1 MLAYLIRRCLLAV
14 PLLLGITVVSFVVL
28 RLAPGEPEVVGQE
41 LQAEAGSARQSLR
54 QLYGLDQPLWVQYGR
69 WLGRLARLD
78 FGRSFAPDGRPVL
91 AKIAERIPLT
101 LTLNLLQLTVTL
113 GVAVPIGVLAATR
126 RGSWFDRGTTL
137 FVFIGFATPD
147 FWFALLL
154 MLLFGVQLGWL
165 PVSGIRSLN
174 FEYLPFWSQ
183 VWDLVS
189 HVVLPVGVA
198 AFHGLAGLSRFMRG
212 SMLEVIRQEY
222 VRTARAKG
230 LSERQVLGRHAL
242 RNALLPVV
250 TILGLSI
257 PGLLGGSVI
266 IETIF
271 ALPGMGQLFVQ
282 SAFSRDYPVLMG
294 LVVIGATLTLLGNI
308 LADVAYA
315 LVDPR
320 IRMAGPP
327 RG

>member
-1 MLAYLIRRCLLAV
+1 MLGYLIRRCCLAL
-14 PLLLGITVVSFVVL
+14 PLLLGITLISFVVL
-28 RLAPGEPEVVGQE
+28 HLAPGEPEVVGQD
-41 LQAEAGSARQSLR
+41 LQAEASSARQSLR

-69 WLGRLARLD
+69 WFGRLVRLD

-91 AKIAERIPLT
+91 AKIAERVPLT
-101 LTLNLLQLTVTL
+101 LTLNLLQLAVTL

-137 FVFIGFATPD
+137 FVFVGFATPD

-154 MLLFGVQLGWL
+154 MLLFGVELGWL
-165 PVSGIRSLN
+165 PISGIRSLN
-174 FEYLPFWSQ
+174 FEYLPFWGQ

-189 HVVLPVGVA
+189 HIILPVGVVA
-198 AFHGLAGLSRFMRG
+198 VHGLAFLSRFMRG

-257 PGLLGGSVI
+257 PGLLSGSVI

-294 LVVIGATLTLLGNI
+294 LIVIGATLTLLGNI

-320 IRMAGPP
+320 IQIAGPP